1 MNELV
6 EVKELRER
14 YMYNI
19 NPWVSHMAKR
29 GLRLFYT
36 ESDVEETDSDDDND
50 NKSAAVTTSGDGKD
64 SLRRKSKNTDTL
76 TYAIGIR
83 IKPVFVLL
91 DSKIGRSNRQ
101 PIPSLESER
110 EKVALDISSLKKQ
123 YSKLKE
129 RQKQVQVIL
138 TGKQRQNK

>member
-36 ESDVEETDSDDDND
+36 ESDVEETDSDDDIDSKSTVVVASND
-50 NKSAAVTTSGDGKD
+50 TSKTRSKTF
-64 SLRRKSKNTDTL
+64 SLRATDENIYWIFYQTRL
-76 TYAIGIR
+76 Y
-83 IKPVFVLL
+83 F
-91 DSKIGRSNRQ
+91 
-101 PIPSLESER
+101 
-110 EKVALDISSLKKQ
+110 
-123 YSKLKE
+123 
-129 RQKQVQVIL
+129 
-138 TGKQRQNK
+138 

>member
-36 ESDVEETDSDDDND
+36 ESDVEETDSDDDVDSKLTMVATN
-50 NKSAAVTTSGDGKD
+50 ADGKD
-64 SLRRKSKNTDTL
+64 VHRKKSMSRFFVV
-76 TYAIGIR
+76 YA
-83 IKPVFVLL
+83 
-91 DSKIGRSNRQ
+91 
-101 PIPSLESER
+101 
-110 EKVALDISSLKKQ
+110 SS
-123 YSKLKE
+123 
-129 RQKQVQVIL
+129 
-138 TGKQRQNK
+138 

>member
-36 ESDVEETDSDDDND
+36 ESDVEETDSDDDVD
-50 NKSAAVTTSGDGKD
+50 GSSKSVTVNATTSAERRDG
-64 SLRRKSKNTDTL
+64 SRTKSKMISDDQYYNNE
-76 TYAIGIR
+76 
-83 IKPVFVLL
+83 KSL
-91 DSKIGRSNRQ
+91 DF
-101 PIPSLESER
+101 
-110 EKVALDISSLKKQ
+110 
-123 YSKLKE
+123 Y
-129 RQKQVQVIL
+129 
-138 TGKQRQNK
+138 

>member
-36 ESDVEETDSDDDND
+36 ESDVEETDSDDDI
-50 NKSAAVTTSGDGKD
+50 DGKSSMVATNND
-64 SLRRKSKNTDTL
+64 GRKDGLRTKSKMTHTIPNKNNM
-76 TYAIGIR
+76 I
-83 IKPVFVLL
+83 IKITFF
-91 DSKIGRSNRQ
+91 
-101 PIPSLESER
+101 
-110 EKVALDISSLKKQ
+110 
-123 YSKLKE
+123 
-129 RQKQVQVIL
+129 
-138 TGKQRQNK
+138 

>member
-36 ESDVEETDSDDDND
+36 ESDVEETDSDDDVD
-50 NKSAAVTTSGDGKD
+50 GGNKSVATNATMSVDGKD
-64 SLRRKSKNTDTL
+64 GPKKKSK
-76 TYAIGIR
+76 
-83 IKPVFVLL
+83 
-91 DSKIGRSNRQ
+91 
-101 PIPSLESER
+101 
-110 EKVALDISSLKKQ
+110 
-123 YSKLKE
+123 
-129 RQKQVQVIL
+129 
-138 TGKQRQNK
+138 